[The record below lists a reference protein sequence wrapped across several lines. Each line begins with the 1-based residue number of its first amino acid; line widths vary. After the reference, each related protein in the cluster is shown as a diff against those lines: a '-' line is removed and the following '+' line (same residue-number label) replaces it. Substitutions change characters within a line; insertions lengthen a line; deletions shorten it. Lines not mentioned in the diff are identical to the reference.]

1 MQWMG
6 KVAQQMVSA
15 AGAAQFS
22 SSIDHSKLRVHV
34 GSQLEQT
41 HQISIYAQINE

>member
-15 AGAAQFS
+15 AGAVQFS
-22 SSIDHSKLRVHV
+22 SSIDHSKLRVLV
-34 GSQLEQT
+34 SSQLEQT
-41 HQISIYAQINE
+41 HQISIYARINE